1 MCAFPIKLGLLFEF
15 YTNTC
20 FIGDMAQVLNDSKGF
35 HSVCINPYF
44 GDLMGYILVIDDDEN
59 ICYLLHSFLT
69 EMGYD
74 VKIAHDGEEG
84 IKHFDKSCDFDLVI
98 TDIRMPRMDGCDV
111 ARHIRSSDRSYTPIV
126 GITGFSENAIREEFF
141 NSLLVKPFNLEALK
155 DVVTSLTKNC

>member
-1 MCAFPIKLGLLFEF
+1 V
-15 YTNTC
+15 
-20 FIGDMAQVLNDSKGF
+20 AQVLNGTKGF
-35 HSVCINPYF
+35 QPVWINSYF

-74 VKIAHDGEEG
+74 VEIAHDGEEG
-84 IKHFDKSCDFDLVI
+84 IKHFDKSSNFDLVI
-98 TDIRMPRMDGCDV
+98 TDIRMPRMDGCEV

-126 GITGFSENAIREEFF
+126 AITGFSENAIREEFF
-141 NSLLVKPFNLEALK
+141 NSLLVKPFNLDALR